1 MAYEYS
7 DWTQIRVTVK
17 VNVLDRVV
25 AIMSMIDPNLM
36 IEDMSDF
43 QINNRYGELVDEA
56 LLNADKTVSSVSLF
70 LPADENCDET
80 LAFIREKLAAEAIEA
95 TVVVRDVNE
104 ESWVNTWKQY
114 YKPLHI
120 GNRTVIVPKWEEY
133 EPEEGEIVVRMDPG
147 MAFGTGSHE
156 TTRGIIQM
164 PENCITDGCTV
175 LDVGCGSGI
184 LAICAAKYGAGLCRA
199 YDIDPIAVEVAAE
212 NAIENGC
219 EIECAESDLLAG
231 VKADRYDV
239 ICANIVADII
249 IRMAPDVGKFMKDTS
264 TLLASGIITERAEE
278 VTDALEAAGLYIVES
293 IEDNGWCALAVK
305 KLIK

>member
-7 DWTQIRVTVK
+7 DWIQIRVTVK
-17 VNVLDRVV
+17 VNALDKVV

-56 LLNADKTVSSVSLF
+56 LLNADRTVSSVSLF
-70 LPADENCDET
+70 LPAEANAEET
-80 LAFIREKLAAEAIEA
+80 LSFIREKLASDAIEA
-95 TVVVRDVNE
+95 TVDVRDINE

-120 GNRTVIVPKWEEY
+120 GNRTVIVPKWEDY
-133 EPEEGEIVVRMDPG
+133 EAKDGEIVIRMDPG

-156 TTRGIIQM
+156 TTRGIIEM
-164 PENCITDGCTV
+164 LENCITDGCTV

-184 LAICAAKYGAGLCRA
+184 LAICAAKYGAGICRA

-231 VKADRYDV
+231 VKAEQYDV

-249 IRMAPDVGKFMKDTS
+249 IRMAPDVGRFMKDTS
-264 TLLASGIITERAEE
+264 TLLVSGIITERAEE
-278 VTDALEAAGLYIVES
+278 VTDALEEAGLYLVETK
-293 IEDNGWCALAVK
+293 EDNGWCALAVK

>member
-1 MAYEYS
+1 MTYEYS

-17 VNVLDRVV
+17 VNMLDKAV
-25 AIMSMIDPNLM
+25 AIMSVIDPNLM

-56 LLNADKTVSSVSLF
+56 LLSADKTVASVSLF
-70 LPADENCDET
+70 LPAGAEVGEALT
-80 LAFIREKLAAEAIEA
+80 FIREKLTAASIEA
-95 TVVVRDVNE
+95 SVEIRDINE
-104 ESWVNTWKQY
+104 ESWVNTWRQY

-120 GNRTVIVPKWEEY
+120 GSRTVIVPKWEEY
-133 EPEEGEIVVRMDPG
+133 EPKEGEVVIRMDPG

-164 PENCITDGCTV
+164 LENYVTDGCTV

-199 YDIDPIAVEVAAE
+199 YDIDPIAVEVAEE

-231 VKADRYDV
+231 VRAGEYDI

-249 IRMAPDVGKFMKDTS
+249 IRMAPQVGNFMKDTS

>member
-1 MAYEYS
+1 MSYEYS

-17 VNVLDRVV
+17 VNMLDKVT

-56 LLNADKTVSSVSLF
+56 LLNADRTVSSVSLF
-70 LPADENCDET
+70 LPADANTDET
-80 LAFIREKLAAEAIEA
+80 LAFIREKLAGEAIEA
-95 TVVVRDVNE
+95 TVDVRDINE

-133 EPEEGEIVVRMDPG
+133 EGAEGEVVVRMDPG

-156 TTRGIIQM
+156 TTRGIIEM
-164 PENCITDGCTV
+164 LENCVADGCTV

-231 VKADRYDV
+231 VKEGQYDI

-249 IRMAPDVGKFMKDTS
+249 IRMAPDVGKYMKDTS
-264 TLLASGIITERAEE
+264 TLLASGIITERVEE
-278 VTDALEAAGLYIVES
+278 VTEALEAAGLYLVETK
-293 IEDNGWCALAVK
+293 EDNGWCALMVK